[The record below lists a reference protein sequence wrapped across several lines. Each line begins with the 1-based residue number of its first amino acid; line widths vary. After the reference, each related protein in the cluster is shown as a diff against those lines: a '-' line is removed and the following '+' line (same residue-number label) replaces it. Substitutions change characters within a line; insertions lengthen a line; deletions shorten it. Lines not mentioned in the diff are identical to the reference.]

1 MASTTLIRVKRRR
14 SQSPAEALLVH
25 LAAKR
30 PRGEVDQAQGAAALT
45 PESGPKTKIFRF
57 ATTLTDPEKAG
68 NDQVLRELV
77 GNKVSEQKLETPIKK
92 SSRTPIKVRLT
103 SINIVVARS
112 LV

>member
-30 PRGEVDQAQGAAALT
+30 PRGEVDQAQGAGALT
-45 PESGPKTKIFRF
+45 GESGGPKTKIFRF
-57 ATTLTDPEKAG
+57 ATTLDDPEKAG
-68 NDQVLRELV
+68 NDKVLRELV

-92 SSRTPIKVRLT
+92 TGRIPVKVRHT
-103 SINIVVARS
+103 AT